1 MEAKMAKLGNQES
14 ENNAEK
20 NLVLTNNQVEYYKR

>member
-14 ENNAEK
+14 ENNAEN